1 MFPLNFSDTDE
12 LMGSVVDQIS
22 MSALAKLHQSLDD
35 STIKGDMFL
44 YPWEDSTCKDFLQE
58 AESWN
63 CNAFK
68 PFCHLNEPMAYQL
81 CRKTCNLCSK
91 DHPKP
96 RGRDAKVL
104 EHSPKPYHSAIS
116 DLTTLGMT

>member
-1 MFPLNFSDTDE
+1 MFQLNFSD
-12 LMGSVVDQIS
+12 LLSSFGIVDQIS
-22 MSALAKLHQSLDD
+22 KSALAKLYQSLDD

-58 AESWN
+58 EESWN

-68 PFCHLNEPMAYQL
+68 PFCRLNEPMAYQL

-96 RGRDAKVL
+96 RGKAKCIL
-104 EHSPKPYHSAIS
+104 HNLIDIITA
-116 DLTTLGMT
+116 